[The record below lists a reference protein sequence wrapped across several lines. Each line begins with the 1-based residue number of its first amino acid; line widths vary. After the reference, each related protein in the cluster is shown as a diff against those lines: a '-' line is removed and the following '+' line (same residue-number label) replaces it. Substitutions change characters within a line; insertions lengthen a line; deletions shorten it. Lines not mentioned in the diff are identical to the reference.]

1 LPEDP
6 IETREGVDVGR
17 RVFVSDVRPYLDQ
30 GLR

>member
-6 IETREGVDVGR
+6 IETREEVDVGR
-17 RVFVSDVRPYLDQ
+17 REFVSDVRPYLDQ